1 MMLVGAM
8 VNQMWLMTPV
18 PGISTLHFLPAAK
31 LPYAVTVITGFIGT
45 AYPTAT

>member
-1 MMLVGAM
+1 MLVGAM

-18 PGISTLHFLPAAK
+18 PGNFHAPFFSRLK